1 MPTITLIDENTEK
14 RVTFDLTNESKVT
27 FLEKVNKEFNNK
39 RYPDIMVDGEDG
51 VPFEFR
57 HAGCTE
63 TVLADSFWS
72 WRDLPEED
80 KQTLVDYI
88 EITSEDSVTLE
99 EAKEY
104 FNFTGNN
111 YRDLKLKDKR
121 LIFSYINETGHKGCT
136 LQDAKNYFHLD
147 CAWEL

>member
-27 FLEKVNKEFNNK
+27 FLEKVDKEFNNK
-39 RYPDIMVDGEDG
+39 RYPDIMIDGEEE

-63 TVLADSFWS
+63 TVLADSYWI
-72 WRDLPEED
+72 WRDLPDED
-80 KQTLVDYI
+80 KQIILEFI
-88 EITSEDSVTLE
+88 ELTSEDSVTLE
-99 EAKEY
+99 EAKAY
-104 FNFTGNN
+104 FNRVGCRHSELN
-111 YRDLKLKDKR
+111 LKDRR
-121 LIFSYINETGHKGCT
+121 LLFRYIDATGHRNGT
-136 LQDAKNYFHLD
+136 LQDAKNYFHVD